1 MIDNNNL
8 LVIDFDMMKKRGRP
22 TIDVTDTDFVEL
34 NNFIDSLLFLSK
46 QQERFNQI
54 SNKTDFFSEDEIK
67 LIKSNLREMKVHKK
81 RIETLE
87 IIKFKTKT
95 TQQLT
100 DLETEILSYDLCK
113 RDDFFNCH
121 KALNTYI
128 RLQKI
133 TQSEIKRIDHKVR
146 KERIQKVRKEQ
157 TEGQKRR
164 KENERRK
171 YFLGGV
177 VLKYSKFLK
186 DNYLFSSED
195 TEEAILQHL
204 LEDFIVCNYLSD
216 VTNANEDK
224 AANVRK
230 VIKNN
235 HSEIIEK
242 IRNMSNEIENDKR
255 R

>member
-1 MIDNNNL
+1 MIDNSKFWM
-8 LVIDFDMMKKRGRP
+8 DFGMIKKRGRP
-22 TIDVTDTDFVEL
+22 IIQVTSTDLDEL

-54 SNKTDFFSEDEIK
+54 SNKTDFSDDQIK

-95 TQQLT
+95 TEQLT
-100 DLETEILSYDLCK
+100 DLETEILSYDLSK

-121 KALNTYI
+121 KTLNTYI
-128 RLQKI
+128 RLEKI
-133 TQSEIKRIDHKVR
+133 TQSEIKRIDNKVR
-146 KERIQKVRKEQ
+146 NERIQKVRKEQ
-157 TEGQKRR
+157 TDEQKRR

-171 YFLGGV
+171 YFMGGV

-186 DNYLFSSED
+186 DNYLFGPEDSE
-195 TEEAILQHL
+195 ESILQHL

-216 VTNANEDK
+216 VTNDDENK
-224 AANVRK
+224 AKNVRNS
-230 VIKNN
+230 IKNN

-242 IRNMSNEIENDKR
+242 IRNMAQDIENDKR

>member
-1 MIDNNNL
+1 
-8 LVIDFDMMKKRGRP
+8 MKKRGRP
-22 TIDVTDTDFVEL
+22 TIQLTSTDLDEL

-54 SNKTDFFSEDEIK
+54 SNKTDKTDFSDDQIK

-95 TQQLT
+95 TQQLS
-100 DLETEILSYDLCK
+100 DLEKEILSYDLCK

-128 RLQKI
+128 RLEKI

-146 KERIQKVRKEQ
+146 KVRKEQ
-157 TEGQKRR
+157 TNGQKRR

-177 VLKYSKFLK
+177 VLKYSQFLK

-216 VTNANEDK
+216 VTNNNEDK
-224 AANVRK
+224 AANVKK

-255 R
+255 K

>member
-1 MIDNNNL
+1 MIDNSNFLGNE
-8 LVIDFDMMKKRGRP
+8 FGMKKRGRP
-22 TIDVTDTDFVEL
+22 TIQLTSTDLDEL

-54 SNKTDFFSEDEIK
+54 SNKTDKTDFSDDQIK

-95 TQQLT
+95 TQQLS
-100 DLETEILSYDLCK
+100 DLEKEILSYDLCK

-128 RLQKI
+128 RLEKI

-146 KERIQKVRKEQ
+146 KVRKEQ
-157 TEGQKRR
+157 TNGQKRR

-177 VLKYSKFLK
+177 VLKYSQFLK

-216 VTNANEDK
+216 VTNNNEDK
-224 AANVRK
+224 AANVKK

-255 R
+255 K

>member
-1 MIDNNNL
+1 
-8 LVIDFDMMKKRGRP
+8 MMKKRGRP
-22 TIDVTDTDFVEL
+22 KIDVTDTDLVEL

-54 SNKTDFFSEDEIK
+54 SNKTDFSDDEIK

-87 IIKFKTKT
+87 IIRFKTKT
-95 TQQLT
+95 TQELT
-100 DLETEILSYDLCK
+100 DLEKEILSYDLSK
-113 RDDFFNCH
+113 RRDDFFNCH

-133 TQSEIKRIDHKVR
+133 TQSEIKRIDHKV
-146 KERIQKVRKEQ
+146 KNERIQKVRKEQ
-157 TEGQKRR
+157 TEAQKQRTA
-164 KENERRK
+164 ENRNK

-216 VTNANEDK
+216 VTNNNEDK

>member
-22 TIDVTDTDFVEL
+22 KIDVTDTDLVEL

-54 SNKTDFFSEDEIK
+54 SNKTDFSEDEIK

-87 IIKFKTKT
+87 IIRFKTKT
-95 TQQLT
+95 TQQLS

-121 KALNTYI
+121 KTLNTYI
-128 RLQKI
+128 RLEKI

-146 KERIQKVRKEQ
+146 NERIQKVRKEQ
-157 TEGQKRR
+157 TEAQKQRTA
-164 KENERRK
+164 ENRNK

-216 VTNANEDK
+216 VTNDDENKAN
-224 AANVRK
+224 NVRNS
-230 VIKNN
+230 IKNKR
-235 HSEIIEK
+235 SEIIEK
-242 IRNMSNEIENDKR
+242 IRNVSKDIENDKR

>member
-1 MIDNNNL
+1 MDFGMI
-8 LVIDFDMMKKRGRP
+8 KKRGRP
-22 TIDVTDTDFVEL
+22 IIQVTSTDLDEL

-87 IIKFKTKT
+87 IIRFKTKT
-95 TQQLT
+95 TQQLS

-146 KERIQKVRKEQ
+146 NERIQKVRKEQ
-157 TEGQKRR
+157 TEAQKQRTA
-164 KENERRK
+164 ENRNK

-216 VTNANEDK
+216 VTNNNEDK

>member
-1 MIDNNNL
+1 MIDNSNFLGNE
-8 LVIDFDMMKKRGRP
+8 FGMKKRGRP
-22 TIDVTDTDFVEL
+22 TIQVTSTDLDEL

-54 SNKTDFFSEDEIK
+54 SNKTDKTDFSDDDEIK

-87 IIKFKTKT
+87 IIRFKTKT
-95 TQQLT
+95 TQQLS

-146 KERIQKVRKEQ
+146 NERIQKVRKEQ
-157 TEGQKRR
+157 TEAQKQRTA
-164 KENERRK
+164 ENRNK
-171 YFLGGV
+171 YFLGAS
-177 VLKYSKFLK
+177 VLRLKQIFKQDHVDDVDFLRWISIAALMWRGADQAYKLNDEKYLDKIIPHIKAQL
-186 DNYLFSSED
+186 NEL
-195 TEEAILQHL
+195 T
-204 LEDFIVCNYLSD
+204 DFIEQ
-216 VTNANEDK
+216 A
-224 AANVRK
+224 
-230 VIKNN
+230 KND
-235 HSEIIEK
+235 S
-242 IRNMSNEIENDKR
+242 RQ
-255 R
+255 

>member
-22 TIDVTDTDFVEL
+22 KIDVTDTDLVEL

-54 SNKTDFFSEDEIK
+54 SNKTDKTDFSEDEIK

-87 IIKFKTKT
+87 IIRFKTKT
-95 TQQLT
+95 TEQLS

-113 RDDFFNCH
+113 RDDFFNCQR
-121 KALNTYI
+121 ALNTYI

-146 KERIQKVRKEQ
+146 NERIQKVRKEQ
-157 TEGQKRR
+157 TQAQKQRTA
-164 KENERRK
+164 ENRNK
-171 YFLGGV
+171 YFLGAS
-177 VLKYSKFLK
+177 VLRLKQIFKQDHVDDVDFLRWICLAALMWRGADQAYKLNDEKYLDKIIPHVKAQL
-186 DNYLFSSED
+186 DEL
-195 TEEAILQHL
+195 T
-204 LEDFIVCNYLSD
+204 DFIEQ
-216 VTNANEDK
+216 A
-224 AANVRK
+224 
-230 VIKNN
+230 KNDP
-235 HSEIIEK
+235 
-242 IRNMSNEIENDKR
+242 RQ
-255 R
+255 

>member
-1 MIDNNNL
+1 
-8 LVIDFDMMKKRGRP
+8 MMKKRGRP
-22 TIDVTDTDFVEL
+22 TIDVTDTDLVEL

-54 SNKTDFFSEDEIK
+54 SNKTDFSDDEIK
-67 LIKSNLREMKVHKK
+67 RIKSNLREMKVHKK

-87 IIKFKTKT
+87 IIRFKTKT
-95 TQQLT
+95 TQELT
-100 DLETEILSYDLCK
+100 DLEKEILSYDLSK
-113 RDDFFNCH
+113 RRDDFFNCH

-146 KERIQKVRKEQ
+146 NERIQKVRKEQ
-157 TEGQKRR
+157 TDVQKRR

-177 VLKYSKFLK
+177 VLKYSQFLK

-216 VTNANEDK
+216 VTNNNEDK